1 MVPALCDLALNIG
14 IRPGKFTRKLLLT
27 VLVVGALAISA
38 CGGDDEDSPTS
49 PAVTA
54 TETEATESAPAETET
69 ETDAETEAP
78 ATETTPPTESP
89 EDMPGGAGDEEPA
102 RSQALFT
109 AAGGRVTPRV
119 VRVPAFIS
127 VRVELRA
134 RDDGPYVLEIDGQ
147 RIEVGGQLSS
157 GSVSL
162 DGLRPGDAYVGTLSG
177 AASGRVR
184 VEATAEPGP

>member
-1 MVPALCDLALNIG
+1 VRLAATLLAA
-14 IRPGKFTRKLLLT
+14 LLL
-27 VLVVGALAISA
+27 LVAG
-38 CGGDDEDSPTS
+38 CGDDDDETDTTPTE
-49 PAVTA
+49 PVA
-54 TETEATESAPAETET
+54 TETIETETMPAPETET
-69 ETDAETEAP
+69 EVETQTEVETETEIE
-78 ATETTPPTESP
+78 TETSP
-89 EDMPGGAGDEEPA
+89 EDQPGGAGDEEPA

-109 AAGGRVTPRV
+109 AQGGRVTPRV

-134 RDDGPYVLEIDGQ
+134 RDNGPYILEIDGQ

-162 DGLRPGDAYVGTLSG
+162 DGLRPGDAYVGSLSG
-177 AASGRVR
+177 RASGRVR